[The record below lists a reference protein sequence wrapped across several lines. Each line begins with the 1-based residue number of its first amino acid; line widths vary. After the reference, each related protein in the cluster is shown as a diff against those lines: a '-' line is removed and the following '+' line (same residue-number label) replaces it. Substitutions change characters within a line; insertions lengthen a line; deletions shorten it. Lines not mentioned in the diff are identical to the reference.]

1 MKEEKIIPLTHKLD
15 QRNESI
21 GVKKVHWIAK
31 YSKFSHKMP
40 DLMQIYAE
48 IHFLRSNT
56 SLIERSK
63 HHQFVNLDEML
74 SQKPITHVKSVS
86 IFDLK
91 SVNLNGK
98 KIDLILSK
106 SESAFRFNRL
116 GSTYT
121 PCLILS
127 TEFLKM
133 SF

>member
-1 MKEEKIIPLTHKLD
+1 
-15 QRNESI
+15 
-21 GVKKVHWIAK
+21 
-31 YSKFSHKMP
+31 
-40 DLMQIYAE
+40 MQIYAE